1 MKISVLLPY
10 KENYSPSYAGAVSL
24 FINETIKFSK
34 YKKNTTVFGYTE
46 FKDKFKDNYVN
57 IETSKNFFSSVN
69 KEYVKNFIKIEKKN
83 KSNLIEIH
91 NRPIYLNYLK
101 KKLTKR
107 NYILYFHNDPLSM
120 NGSKSINDRI
130 FLLKNCYKIIFNSNW
145 SKKRFLENMNS
156 DAINSEKLLVIHQS
170 ASKSIVDIKN
180 KEKIISF
187 IGKLNLSKG
196 YDLFGKAIIKILDKY
211 KSWKA
216 YVVGDEPRDKIDFN
230 HKNLIKL
237 GFQKHNEVINL
248 YKKTSIAVVCSRWEE
263 PFGRTSLE
271 ASANGCAVIIS
282 NKGGL
287 PETITNGIILKNLT
301 VNEIYQKIEYLIVN
315 SKQRLDLQKLSY
327 KNFYLSHKF
336 VSKKIDKVRNN
347 IENLNSNLNK
357 FSKPLILNK
366 NKKLRILHI
375 TNFNERHNGRLF
387 FNTGRR
393 INNGFIRLGHSVL
406 EFSDRDIVSR
416 NKNYRD
422 LSGSKTLNDKLIKTC
437 YHFKPDLIVLGHA
450 DMVSA
455 DVIFSLKCE
464 YSDLKI
470 AQWFLDPLNSKGP
483 DYLKNKKRILD
494 KLEIVDSNFLTT
506 SPDVLKFLKNT
517 NSYFIPNPCDNS
529 IETLSNYENYCS
541 NDVFFALSH
550 GVHRGKL
557 KTSSKDDREKFIN
570 NLIKKSDN
578 VRFDIYGMNGIQP
591 IWADQYFKIIS
602 NSKMGL
608 NLSRGEPI
616 KYYSSDRITQIIGN
630 GLVTLIDEKTGYRD
644 FFNDKEMVFY
654 SSISDLTE
662 KISRI
667 SKDEKLRKLIGK
679 NGKSKYLKYFNSN
692 LVAEFIINKTLNIK
706 NKNKFIWHNN

>member
-34 YKKNTTVFGYTE
+34 YKKKTTVYGYTE
-46 FKDKFKDNYVN
+46 YNDKFKNKYIN
-57 IETSKNFFSSVN
+57 IETSKKYFSSVN
-69 KEYVKNFIKIEKKN
+69 KEYVKNFIKIEEQN
-83 KSNLIEIH
+83 KSDLIEIH
-91 NRPIYLNYLK
+91 NRPIYLYYLIK
-101 KKLTKR
+101 KSIYR

-120 NGSKSINDRI
+120 NGSKSINDRM
-130 FLLKNCYKIIFNSNW
+130 FLLKNCYRIIFNSNW

-170 ASKSIVDIKN
+170 ASKNIVDIKN
-180 KEKIISF
+180 KKKIITF
-187 IGKLNLSKG
+187 VGKLNLSKG
-196 YDLFGKAIIKILDKY
+196 YDLFGKAIIKILNKH
-211 KSWKA
+211 KNWKA
-216 YVVGDEPRDKIDFN
+216 YVVGDEPRDKINFY

-237 GFQKHNEVINL
+237 GFQKHSKVINL

-282 NKGGL
+282 NRGGL
-287 PETITNGIILKNLT
+287 PETLTNGIILKKLN
-301 VNEIYQKIEYLIVN
+301 VKEIYERIEHLILN
-315 SKQRLDLQKLSY
+315 SKKRKSLQKLSY
-327 KNFYLSHKF
+327 ENFYLSHQF
-336 VSKKIDKVRNN
+336 VSKKIDTVRF
-347 IENLNSNLNK
+347 NLNK
-357 FSKPLILNK
+357 ISKPLIINK
-366 NKKLRILHI
+366 NKKLRILHV

-422 LSGSKTLNDKLIKTC
+422 LSGSKALNDKLVKTC
-437 YHFKPDLIVLGHA
+437 YHFKPDIIVLGHA
-450 DMVSA
+450 DMISV
-455 DVIFSLKCE
+455 DVISSLKKE
-464 YSDLKI
+464 YSDLKV
-470 AQWFLDPLNSKGP
+470 AQWFLDPLNSHGP
-483 DYLKNKKRILD
+483 DYPKNKKRILD
-494 KLEIVDSNFLTT
+494 KLDVIDANFLTT
-506 SPDVLKFLKNT
+506 SPNVLKFLNKT
-517 NSYFIPNPCDNS
+517 NSYFIPNPCDDS
-529 IETLSNYENYCS
+529 IETLCNYENHCS

-550 GVHRGKL
+550 GVHRGRL
-557 KTSSKDDREKFIN
+557 KNSSKDDREKFIN
-570 NLIKKSDN
+570 NLINKSN
-578 VRFDIYGMNGIQP
+578 NIRFDIYGMNGVQP

-616 KYYSSDRITQIIGN
+616 KYYSSDRITQIVGN

-644 FFNDKEMVFY
+644 FFSDKEMVFY
-654 SSISDLTE
+654 SNISDLAE
-662 KISRI
+662 KISKI

-679 NGKSKYLKYFNSN
+679 NGKEKYLKYFNSN
-692 LVAEFIINKTLNIK
+692 LVAEFIVNKTLDIK
-706 NKNKFIWHNN
+706 NKSRFIWHNN